1 MVPSAGVASFTAAG
15 GHTMKAATA
24 SIRRAPWRDPTAATP
39 LLLLLPQP
47 LAVVVAAA
55 EAMVVAASIQGA
67 GVALLRTPLQVVLEA
82 AAFGSNS
89 SISSNINNNSSSSW
103 SIHRSC
109 HSAPR
114 TSTTS
119 TSTSRRH
126 ITRHSSSSSSKDL
139 MIPLSAIMPATGRR
153 RQVIACSMAG
163 EHSGQ
168 EVEVG

>member
-1 MVPSAGVASFTAAG
+1 MVPSAGVTSFTAAG
-15 GHTMKAATA
+15 GRTMTAATA
-24 SIRRAPWRDPTAATP
+24 SIRRAPWRDPTAASP

-47 LAVVVAAA
+47 LAAVVAAA
-55 EAMVVAASIQGA
+55 VAMAVAASIQGA

-82 AAFGSNS
+82 AAFGSSS
-89 SISSNINNNSSSSW
+89 SISSW

>member
-67 GVALLRTPLQVVLEA
+67 GVALLRTPLKVVLEA
-82 AAFGSNS
+82 KAFGSSS
-89 SISSNINNNSSSSW
+89 SINSSSSSW
-103 SIHRSC
+103 SIHRCC
-109 HSAPR
+109 HNAPR

-119 TSTSRRH
+119 TSRRY
-126 ITRHSSSSSSKDL
+126 ITRHSSSRSSKDL
-139 MIPLSAIMPATGRR
+139 MIPLIATMPATGRR

-163 EHSGQ
+163 VHSGQ